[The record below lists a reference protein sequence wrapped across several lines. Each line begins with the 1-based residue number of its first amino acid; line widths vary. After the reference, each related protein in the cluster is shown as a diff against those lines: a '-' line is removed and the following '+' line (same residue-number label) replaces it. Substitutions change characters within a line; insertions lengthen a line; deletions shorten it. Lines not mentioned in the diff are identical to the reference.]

1 MKKTSNEQNKLNLNL
16 SERGSRSGEKGKI
29 TVNNFSYTNRSI
41 LEITELKIK
50 TLIRNDLEIHE
61 TRNMSDRNRRFGAS
75 CAIIKVT

>member
-1 MKKTSNEQNKLNLNL
+1 MKKTSIEQNKLNLNL

-50 TLIRNDLEIHE
+50 THSFISGDENYDGL
-61 TRNMSDRNRRFGAS
+61 F
-75 CAIIKVT
+75 